1 MEPERGKEGMM
12 AILIVLVVLV
22 ALDIAAM
29 RWGFNSNDSVDSLE
43 WERRQRWY
51 GFH

>member
-1 MEPERGKEGMM
+1 ME
-12 AILIVLVVLV
+12 LIIFFAVLV
-22 ALDIAAM
+22 ALDSTSL
-29 RWGFNSNDSVDSLE
+29 RWGFNSNDSFDNLE